1 MITQHQIQ
9 PIKNLKLE
17 FHCDKGR
24 CCKTCKTSQRTACMA
39 CKQIYCYECGRQHLH
54 GLLLQH
60 NTDKTSGEEKENL
73 LLCPESDANP
83 PPDIVSESDTEP
95 DPTSYDFY

>member
-1 MITQHQIQ
+1 MISQHQVQ
-9 PIKNLKLE
+9 PIKNLKPE

-24 CCKTCKTSQRTACMA
+24 CSTCKLHNALLVWHADKYILLRV
-39 CKQIYCYECGRQHLH
+39 RQKTPA

-60 NTDKTSGEEKENL
+60 NTDKTSGEEEENL

-83 PPDIVSESDTEP
+83 PPDIVSESDSEP
-95 DPTSYDFY
+95 DPTSYNFY